1 METTDAP
8 QFDEW
13 AVVELFGH
21 QKMAGHVTPAPI
33 GDMLRIDVFSD
44 EETVMFTRFVNPKAI
59 YAINPCS
66 KEIAIGI
73 GRKFAQPPVSR
84 WELRHLLPQ
93 ATTSDGARVMVDD
106 DDEDDD
112 YKLGF

>member
-1 METTDAP
+1 METPDTP

-33 GDMLRIDVFSD
+33 GDMLRIDVHAD
-44 EETVMFTRFVNPKAI
+44 EETVLFTRFVNPKAI

-66 KEIAIGI
+66 KDVAIGI
-73 GRKFAQPPVSR
+73 GKKFAQPPVAR
-84 WELRHLLPQ
+84 WELRHLLPE
-93 ATTSDGARVMVDD
+93 AGGGDRTPEMDRDRDEYFA
-106 DDEDDD
+106 DED
-112 YKLGF
+112 YL